1 MGGSSSRPTLLGREE
16 NVDFSYIIWDFNGT
30 LFDDVQ
36 IGMDSLNVLLER
48 RGLPV
53 VRDRDAYKA
62 GFMFPIIEGY
72 RRLGFDF
79 DKESYGDVAEEWVN
93 EYRSRED
100 SSGLAD
106 GVKEALEH
114 FKSLGMKQIIISA
127 SEIGMLRC
135 QLDKLGITSYF
146 EEIVGVDDIHG
157 AGKKEIALRWRKK
170 HPYDKLLFI
179 GDTDHDHQV
188 ATAMGAE
195 CVLVSAGHQSF
206 ERLAKLT
213 PIFAVLERSRE
224 LIDLI
229 YYS

>member
-1 MGGSSSRPTLLGREE
+1 MNFTF
-16 NVDFSYIIWDFNGT
+16 VIWDFNGT

-48 RGLPV
+48 RGLPM
-53 VRDRDAYKA
+53 VRDKDAYKA

-72 RRLGFDF
+72 KRLGFDF
-79 DKESYGDVAEEWVN
+79 NKESYDDVAEEWVI

-100 SSGLAD
+100 TAGLAD
-106 GVKEALEH
+106 GVREALEH
-114 FKSLGMKQIIISA
+114 FKILGMKQIIISA

-135 QLDKLGITSYF
+135 QLDKLGISSYF
-146 EEIVGVDDIHG
+146 EEIVGVDNIHG
-157 AGKKEIALRWRKK
+157 AGKKEIALSWRKK
-170 HPYDKLLFI
+170 HPSDKLLFI

-206 ERLAKLT
+206 ERLSKLT
-213 PIFAVLERSRE
+213 PRFAVLESSRE
-224 LIDLI
+224 LVDLI
-229 YYS
+229 KS

>member
-1 MGGSSSRPTLLGREE
+1 MGGSQSRPTLLKEDE
-16 NVDFSYIIWDFNGT
+16 NLDFTFVIWDFNGT
-30 LFDDVQ
+30 IFDDVQ

-48 RGLPV
+48 RGLPI

-72 RRLGFDF
+72 KRLGFDF
-79 DKESYGDVAEEWVN
+79 NKESYDDVAEEWVN

-100 SSGLAD
+100 TAGLAD

-135 QLDKLGITSYF
+135 QLDKLGISSYF
-146 EEIVGVDDIHG
+146 EEIVGVDNIHG
-157 AGKKEIALRWRKK
+157 SGKKEIALRWRKN
-170 HPYDKLLFI
+170 HPSDKLLFI

-206 ERLAKLT
+206 ERLSQLAPK
-213 PIFAVLERSRE
+213 FAVLESSRE
-224 LIDLI
+224 LVDLI
-229 YYS
+229 KC